1 MKTFLRLAGL
11 TRPFAWWMLLAALV
25 GFITIGS
32 GIGLLM
38 ASAWL
43 ITTAALIPQ
52 LSALQAGIT
61 GVRLFGLS
69 RGALR
74 YAERLISH
82 NTTFRILTRLR
93 VWFYDAIEP
102 LAPARLAAYKSADLL
117 KRIVDDIQSLENI
130 YARVLAPPVTA
141 ALVTL
146 LMWFLVA
153 HWSTAAAEGVLA
165 CQLAAGIAVP
175 LLTARLASGT
185 ARGIAAL
192 QGEQQLLAVDLVQG
206 MSELRVFGMVGDYT
220 ERLREAESKKLA
232 LQKKASLI
240 EGLHES
246 LTGIAMNGAVIWI
259 LYSMLPLVRSG
270 ATSAITLAS
279 VVFGVM
285 ASFEAFLPLTGSVQN
300 IEADVRAGERL
311 FEIID
316 AKPEVVP
323 PAKPEAFPKTTEI
336 EVSNL
341 SFTYPG
347 SERPALDGV
356 SFSVPQGGRIAIVG
370 PSGAGKSTIT
380 SLIVRFWNP
389 AEGEI
394 SIGGRNIDRLDP
406 EELRRNIAV
415 VSQRTY
421 LFGQSIRENLLLAAP
436 EATDEQLR
444 KALSMAGLSG
454 LQSRLDDWA
463 GQHGMNLSG
472 GERQRLAIAR
482 MILQDAPVIVL
493 DEATANLDAITEE
506 SLLDTIDRTSQ
517 GRTVLS
523 ITHRL
528 HRMERYD
535 EIVVLYDGR
544 VIERGSHEALLGLNG
559 FYAGMWRLQHGQEGM

>member
-1 MKTFLRLAGL
+1 MKTFLRLTGL
-11 TRPFAWWMLLAALV
+11 TRPFAWWMLLAALI
-25 GFITIGS
+25 GFATIGS

-43 ITTAALIPQ
+43 ITTAALMPA
-52 LSALQAGIT
+52 LSALQIGIT
-61 GVRLFGLS
+61 GVRFFGIS
-69 RGALR
+69 RGVIR

-82 NTTFRILTRLR
+82 NTTFRILTQLR
-93 VWFYDAIEP
+93 VWFYDAVEP

-146 LMWFLVA
+146 LMWFVVG
-153 HWSTAAAEGVLA
+153 HWSTIAAEGVLA
-165 CQLAAGIAVP
+165 SQLVAGIAVP
-175 LLTARLASGT
+175 LFTARLAAGT
-185 ARGIAAL
+185 ARGITAL
-192 QGEQQLLAVDLVQG
+192 QGEQQLLAVDMVQG
-206 MSELRVFGMVGDYT
+206 MSELRVFGMVGDYA
-220 ERLREAESKKLA
+220 ERLNRTESQKLA

-246 LTGIAMNGAVIWI
+246 LTGLAMNGAVIWI
-259 LYSMLPLVRSG
+259 LYSMLPMVRTG

-279 VVFGVM
+279 LVFGVM

-323 PAKPEAFPKTTEI
+323 PAKPEPFPKSTGI
-336 EVSNL
+336 EVKNL
-341 SFTYPG
+341 AFTYPG
-347 SERPALDGV
+347 SNRPALDGV
-356 SFSVPQGGRIAIVG
+356 SFSVPQGGRVAIVG

-380 SLIVRFWNP
+380 SLMVRFWNP
-389 AEGEI
+389 AQGEI
-394 SIGGRNIDRLDP
+394 AIGGRNIDRLDP

-436 EATDEQLR
+436 ETTDEQLR
-444 KALSMAGLSG
+444 RALSMAGLDA

-482 MILQDAPVIVL
+482 MILQNAPVIVL
-493 DEATANLDAITEE
+493 DEATANLDAVTEQA
-506 SLLDTIDRTSQ
+506 LLDTLDRASV

-535 EIVVLYDGR
+535 EIVVLYEGK
-544 VIERGSHEALLGLNG
+544 VIERGNHEVLLKLDG
-559 FYAGMWRLQHGQEGM
+559 FYAGMWRLQHGEEV

>member
-1 MKTFLRLAGL
+1 MKTFLRLTGL
-11 TRPFAWWMLLAALV
+11 TRPFAWWMLFAALIS
-25 GFITIGS
+25 FATIGS

-43 ITTAALIPQ
+43 ITTAALMPA
-52 LSALQAGIT
+52 LSALQIGIT
-61 GVRLFGLS
+61 GVRFFGIS
-69 RGALR
+69 RGVIR

-82 NTTFRILTRLR
+82 DTTFKILTRLR
-93 VWFYDAIEP
+93 VWFYDAVEP
-102 LAPARLAAYKSADLL
+102 LAPARLAAYRSADLL

-130 YARVLAPPVTA
+130 YARVLSPPITA

-146 LMWFLVA
+146 LMWFIVG
-153 HWSTAAAEGVLA
+153 HWSTSAAEGVLA
-165 CQLAAGIAVP
+165 SQLFAGIAVP
-175 LLTARLASGT
+175 LLTVRLAAGT
-185 ARGIAAL
+185 ARGIATL
-192 QGEQQLLAVDLVQG
+192 QSEQQVLAVDMVQG

-220 ERLREAESKKLA
+220 EKLHEAEVKKLA
-232 LQKKASLI
+232 LQKRAAFI

-246 LTGIAMNGAVIWI
+246 LTGLAMNGAVIWI
-259 LYSMLPLVRSG
+259 LYSMLPMVRTG
-270 ATSAITLAS
+270 AVSSITIAS
-279 VVFGVM
+279 VVFGIM

-323 PAKPEAFPKTTEI
+323 PAKPEAFPKSTEI
-336 EVSNL
+336 RINNL
-341 SFTYPG
+341 AFTYPG
-347 SERPALDGV
+347 SNRPALDGV
-356 SFSVPQGGRIAIVG
+356 SFSVPQGGRTAIVG

-380 SLIVRFWNP
+380 SLMVRFWNP
-389 AEGEI
+389 AHGEI
-394 SIGGRNIDRLDP
+394 SIGGRNIDKLDP
-406 EELRRNIAV
+406 EELCRNIAV

-421 LFGQSIRENLLLAAP
+421 LFGQTIRENLLLAAP
-436 EATDEQLR
+436 NATDEQLR
-444 KALSMAGLSG
+444 NALVMAGLSD

-472 GERQRLAIAR
+472 GEQQRLAIAR
-482 MILQDAPVIVL
+482 MILQDAPIIVL
-493 DEATANLDAITEE
+493 DEATANLDAITEQA
-506 SLLDTIDRTSQ
+506 LLDTLNRTSE

-535 EIVVLYDGR
+535 EIVVLYEGK
-544 VIERGSHEALLGLNG
+544 VIERGSHDKLLKSDG
-559 FYAGMWRLQHGQEGM
+559 FYAGMWKLQHPG

>member
-1 MKTFLRLAGL
+1 MKTFLRLTGL
-11 TRPFAWWMLLAALV
+11 TRPFAWWMLLAALT
-25 GFITIGS
+25 GFATIGS

-43 ITTAALIPQ
+43 ITTAALMPA
-52 LSALQAGIT
+52 LSALQIGIT
-61 GVRLFGLS
+61 GVRFFGIS
-69 RGALR
+69 RGVIR

-93 VWFYDAIEP
+93 VWFYDAVEP
-102 LAPARLAAYKSADLL
+102 LAPARLAAYRSADLL

-130 YARVLAPPVTA
+130 YARVLAPPITA
-141 ALVTL
+141 ALITL
-146 LMWFLVA
+146 LMWFVVG

-165 CQLAAGIAVP
+165 SQLIAGIAVP
-175 LLTARLASGT
+175 LLTARLAAGT
-185 ARGIAAL
+185 ARGITAL
-192 QGEQQLLAVDLVQG
+192 QGEQQVLAVDMVQG

-220 ERLREAESKKLA
+220 EKLHDAEVKKLA
-232 LQKKASLI
+232 LQKRAAFI

-246 LTGIAMNGAVIWI
+246 LTGLAMNGAVIWI
-259 LYSMLPLVRSG
+259 LYSMLPMVRTG
-270 ATSAITLAS
+270 AVSAITLAS

-300 IEADVRAGERL
+300 IEADIRAGERL

-323 PAKPEAFPKTTEI
+323 PAKPEAFPKSTGI
-336 EVSNL
+336 EVKNL
-341 SFTYPG
+341 AFTYPG
-347 SERPALDGV
+347 SDRPALDGV
-356 SFSVPQGGRIAIVG
+356 SFSVPQGGRTAIVG

-380 SLIVRFWNP
+380 SLMVRFWKP
-389 AEGEI
+389 AQGNI
-394 SIGGRNIDRLDP
+394 SIGGQTIDKLDP

-421 LFGQSIRENLLLAAP
+421 LFGQTIRENLLLAAP
-436 EATDEQLR
+436 DATDERLR
-444 KALSMAGLSG
+444 QALTLAGLDS

-472 GERQRLAIAR
+472 GEQQRLAIAR
-482 MILQDAPVIVL
+482 MILQDAPIIVL
-493 DEATANLDAITEE
+493 DEATANLDAITEQA
-506 SLLDTIDRTSQ
+506 LLDTLDTTSQ
-517 GRTVLS
+517 GKTVLA

-535 EIVVLYDGR
+535 EIVVLYDGK
-544 VIERGSHEALLGLNG
+544 VIERGSHEELLRADG
-559 FYAGMWRLQHGQEGM
+559 FYAGMWKLQHQQKA

>member
-1 MKTFLRLAGL
+1 MRTFFRLTGL
-11 TRPFAWWMLLAALV
+11 TRPFAWWMALAALI
-25 GFITIGS
+25 GFATIGS

-43 ITTAALIPQ
+43 ITTAALMPA
-52 LSALQAGIT
+52 LSTLQIGIT
-61 GVRLFGLS
+61 GVRFFGIS
-69 RGALR
+69 RGVIR

-93 VWFYDAIEP
+93 VWFYDAVEP
-102 LAPARLAAYKSADLL
+102 LAPARLAAYRSADLL

-146 LMWFLVA
+146 LMWFVVG
-153 HWSTAAAEGVLA
+153 HWSTVAAEGVLA
-165 CQLAAGIAVP
+165 SQLVAGIAVP
-175 LLTARLASGT
+175 LLTARLAAGT
-185 ARGIAAL
+185 ARGITAL
-192 QGEQQLLAVDLVQG
+192 QGEQQLLAVDMVQG
-206 MSELRVFGMVGDYT
+206 MSELRVFGMVGDYA
-220 ERLREAESKKLA
+220 EKLREAEVKKLA
-232 LQKKASLI
+232 LQKRAAFI

-246 LTGIAMNGAVIWI
+246 LTGLAMNSAVIWI
-259 LYSMLPLVRSG
+259 LFSMTPMVKSG
-270 ATSAITLAS
+270 AVSSITLAS

-300 IEADVRAGERL
+300 IEADIRAGERL

-316 AKPEVVP
+316 AKPEVTAP
-323 PAKPEAFPKTTEI
+323 ESPEAFPKKTDI
-336 EVSNL
+336 EVRNL
-341 SFTYPG
+341 AFTYPG
-347 SERPALDGV
+347 SNRAALDGI

-380 SLIVRFWNP
+380 SLMVRFWNP
-389 AEGEI
+389 VKGEI
-394 SIGGRNIDRLDP
+394 SIGGRNIDKLDP

-436 EATDEQLR
+436 NATDEQLR
-444 KALSMAGLSG
+444 RALTMAGLDS

-482 MILQDAPVIVL
+482 MILQNAPVIVL
-493 DEATANLDAITEE
+493 DEATANLDAVTEQA
-506 SLLDTIDRTSQ
+506 LLDTLDRASV

-535 EIVVLYDGR
+535 EIVVLYEGK
-544 VIERGSHEALLGLNG
+544 VIERGNHEVLLKLDG
-559 FYAGMWRLQHGQEGM
+559 FYAGMWRLQHGEEV

>member
-1 MKTFLRLAGL
+1 MKTFLRLVGL
-11 TRPFAWWMLLAALV
+11 TRPFAWWMLLAALI
-25 GFITIGS
+25 GFASIGS

-61 GVRLFGLS
+61 GVRIFGIS
-69 RGALR
+69 RGVIR

-93 VWFYDAIEP
+93 VWFYDAVEP

-130 YARVLAPPVTA
+130 YARVLSPPVTA

-146 LMWFLVA
+146 LMWFVVG

-165 CQLAAGIAVP
+165 SQLVAGIAVP
-175 LLTARLASGT
+175 MLTARIAKGT
-185 ARGIAAL
+185 ARSISGFQA
-192 QGEQQLLAVDLVQG
+192 EQQLLAVDLVEG
-206 MSELRVFGMVGDYT
+206 MGELRVFGMVGDYT

-259 LYSMLPLVRSG
+259 LYSMLPMVRTG
-270 ATSAITLAS
+270 ALNAITLAS

-316 AKPEVVP
+316 AKPEVTAP
-323 PAKPEAFPKTTEI
+323 EKPEPFPKSTGI
-336 EVSNL
+336 EVKNL
-341 SFTYPG
+341 AFTYPG
-347 SERPALDGV
+347 GNRPALDGV
-356 SFSVPQGGRIAIVG
+356 SFSVPPGSRTAIVG
-370 PSGAGKSTIT
+370 PSGAGKSTIS
-380 SLIVRFWNP
+380 SLMVRFWNP
-389 AEGEI
+389 TQGTI
-394 SIGGRNIDRLDP
+394 SIGGQRIDRLDP
-406 EELRRNIAV
+406 EALRRNIAV

-436 EATDEQLR
+436 DATDKQLR
-444 KALSMAGLSG
+444 QALTMSGLDT

-482 MILQDAPVIVL
+482 MILQDAPVILL
-493 DEATANLDAITEE
+493 DEATANLDAVTEE
-506 SLLDTIDRTSQ
+506 ALLDTLERTSV
-517 GRTVLS
+517 GRTVMA

-528 HRMERYD
+528 HHMERYD
-535 EIVVLYDGR
+535 DIIVLYEGK
-544 VIERGSHEALLGLNG
+544 VIEQGRHEKLLGLNG
-559 FYAGMWRLQHGQEGM
+559 FYAGMWRLQHQQEA

>member
-1 MKTFLRLAGL
+1 MKTFLRLTGL
-11 TRPFAWWMLLAALV
+11 TRPFAWWMLLAALI
-25 GFITIGS
+25 GFATIGS

-43 ITTAALIPQ
+43 ITTAALMPA
-52 LSALQAGIT
+52 LSALQVGIT
-61 GVRLFGLS
+61 GVRFFGIS
-69 RGALR
+69 RGVIR

-93 VWFYDAIEP
+93 VWFYDAVEP
-102 LAPARLAAYKSADLL
+102 LAPARLAAYRSADLL

-130 YARVLAPPVTA
+130 YARVLAPPITA
-141 ALVTL
+141 ALITL
-146 LMWFLVA
+146 LMWFIVG

-165 CQLAAGIAVP
+165 SQLIAGIAVP
-175 LLTARLASGT
+175 LLTARLAAGT
-185 ARGIAAL
+185 ARGITAL
-192 QGEQQLLAVDLVQG
+192 QGEQQVLAVDLVQG

-220 ERLREAESKKLA
+220 VRLRQAEEKKLA
-232 LQKKASLI
+232 LQKRAAFI

-246 LTGIAMNGAVIWI
+246 LTGLAMNGAVIWI
-259 LYSMLPLVRSG
+259 LYSMLPMVRTG
-270 ATSAITLAS
+270 AVSAITLAS

-323 PAKPEAFPKTTEI
+323 PAEPEPFPKSTGI
-336 EVSNL
+336 EVKNL
-341 SFTYPG
+341 AFTYPG
-347 SERPALDGV
+347 SNRPALDGV
-356 SFSVPQGGRIAIVG
+356 SFSVPQGGRTAIVG

-380 SLIVRFWNP
+380 SLMVRFWNP
-389 AEGEI
+389 AQGDI
-394 SIGGRNIDRLDP
+394 SIGGQSIDKLDP

-421 LFGQSIRENLLLAAP
+421 LFGQTIRENLLLAAP
-436 EATDEQLR
+436 DATDERLR
-444 KALSMAGLSG
+444 QALTLAGLDS

-472 GERQRLAIAR
+472 GEQQRLAIAR
-482 MILQDAPVIVL
+482 MILQDAPIIVL
-493 DEATANLDAITEE
+493 DEATANLDAITEQA
-506 SLLDTIDRTSQ
+506 LLDTLDTTSQ
-517 GRTVLS
+517 GKTVLA

-535 EIVVLYDGR
+535 EIVVLYDGK
-544 VIERGSHEALLGLNG
+544 VIERGSHEELLRADG
-559 FYAGMWRLQHGQEGM
+559 FYSGMWKLQHQQKA

>member
-1 MKTFLRLAGL
+1 MKTFLRLVGL
-11 TRPFAWWMLLAALV
+11 TRPFAWWMALAALI
-25 GFITIGS
+25 GFATIGS

-43 ITTAALIPQ
+43 ITTAALMPA
-52 LSALQAGIT
+52 LSALQIGIT
-61 GVRLFGLS
+61 GVRFFGIS
-69 RGALR
+69 RGVIR
-74 YAERLISH
+74 YAERLMSH

-130 YARVLAPPVTA
+130 YARVLSPPVTA

-146 LMWFLVA
+146 LMWFIVG
-153 HWSTAAAEGVLA
+153 HWSTAAAEGVLTS
-165 CQLAAGIAVP
+165 QLVAGIAVP
-175 LLTARLASGT
+175 MLTARLAKGT
-185 ARGIAAL
+185 ARSIGTL
-192 QGEQQLLAVDLVQG
+192 QAEQQLLAVDMVQG

-220 ERLREAESKKLA
+220 ERLREAEAKKLA

-246 LTGIAMNGAVIWI
+246 LTGLAMNGAVIWI
-259 LYSMLPLVRSG
+259 LYSMLPLARSG
-270 ATSAITLAS
+270 AVNGVTLAS

-316 AKPEVVP
+316 AKPEVTAP
-323 PAKPEAFPKTTEI
+323 EKPEPFPTSTAI
-336 EVSNL
+336 EVNNL
-341 SFTYPG
+341 AFTYPG
-347 SERPALDGV
+347 SNRPALDGV
-356 SFSVPQGGRIAIVG
+356 SFSVPQGSRTAIVG
-370 PSGAGKSTIT
+370 PSGAGKSTIA
-380 SLIVRFWNP
+380 SLMVRFWNP
-389 AEGEI
+389 AQGTI
-394 SIGGRNIDRLDP
+394 SIGGQRIDRLDP
-406 EELRRNIAV
+406 EALRRNIAV
-415 VSQRTY
+415 VSQKTY

-436 EATDEQLR
+436 AATDKQLR
-444 KALSMAGLSG
+444 QALTMAGLDT

-482 MILQDAPVIVL
+482 MILQDAPVILL
-493 DEATANLDAITEE
+493 DEATANLDAVTEE
-506 SLLDTIDRTSQ
+506 ALLDTLDRTSQ
-517 GRTVLS
+517 GRTVMA

-528 HRMERYD
+528 HHMERYD
-535 EIVVLYDGR
+535 EIVVLYEGKIIEQGR
-544 VIERGSHEALLGLNG
+544 HEALLQRDG
-559 FYAGMWRLQHGQEGM
+559 FYAGMWRLQHQQEA

>member
-1 MKTFLRLAGL
+1 MKTFLRLVGL
-11 TRPFAWWMLLAALV
+11 TRPFAWWMALAALI
-25 GFITIGS
+25 GFATIGS

-61 GVRLFGLS
+61 GVRIFGIS
-69 RGALR
+69 RGVIR

-93 VWFYDAIEP
+93 VWFYDAVEP

-130 YARVLAPPVTA
+130 YARVLSPPVTA

-146 LMWFLVA
+146 LMWFVVG

-165 CQLAAGIAVP
+165 SQLIAGIAVP
-175 LLTARLASGT
+175 MLTARIAKGT
-185 ARGIAAL
+185 ARSISGL
-192 QGEQQLLAVDLVQG
+192 QAEQQLLAVDLVEG
-206 MSELRVFGMVGDYT
+206 MGELRVFGMVGDYT

-259 LYSMLPLVRSG
+259 LYSMLPMVRSG
-270 ATSAITLAS
+270 AVNAITLAS

-316 AKPEVVP
+316 AKPEVTAP
-323 PAKPEAFPKTTEI
+323 EKPEPFPASTGI
-336 EVSNL
+336 EVRNL
-341 SFTYPG
+341 AFTYPG
-347 SERPALDGV
+347 SNRPALDGV
-356 SFSVPQGGRIAIVG
+356 SFSVPQGSRTAIVG
-370 PSGAGKSTIT
+370 PSGAGKSTIS
-380 SLIVRFWNP
+380 SLMVRFWNP
-389 AEGEI
+389 SQGGI
-394 SIGGRNIDRLDP
+394 SIGGRNIDQLDP

-415 VSQRTY
+415 VSQRTWI
-421 LFGQSIRENLLLAAP
+421 FGQSIRENLLLAAP
-436 EATDEQLR
+436 DATDRQLR
-444 KALSMAGLSG
+444 QALTMAGLDT

-482 MILQDAPVIVL
+482 MILQDAPVILL
-493 DEATANLDAITEE
+493 DEATANLDAVTEE
-506 SLLDTIDRTSQ
+506 ALLDTLERTSV
-517 GRTVLS
+517 GSTVLS

-528 HRMERYD
+528 HHMERYD
-535 EIVVLYDGR
+535 DIVVLYEGK
-544 VIERGSHEALLGLNG
+544 VIEQGRHAELLQRDG
-559 FYAGMWRLQHGQEGM
+559 FYAGMWRLQHQQEGV

>member
-1 MKTFLRLAGL
+1 MKTFLRLIGL
-11 TRPFAWWMLLAALV
+11 TRPFAWWMALAAII
-25 GFITIGS
+25 GFATIGS

-93 VWFYDAIEP
+93 IWFYDAVEP

-130 YARVLAPPVTA
+130 YARVISPPVTA

-146 LMWFLVA
+146 LIWFIVG
-153 HWSTAAAEGVLA
+153 HWSTAAAEGVLT
-165 CQLAAGIAVP
+165 CQLAAGIGVP
-175 LLTARLASGT
+175 LLTARIARGT
-185 ARGIAAL
+185 ARSINGL
-192 QGEQQLLAVDLVQG
+192 QAEQQLLAVDIVEG
-206 MSELRVFGMVGDYT
+206 MGELRVFGMVGNYT
-220 ERLREAESKKLA
+220 ERLHEAESKKLA
-232 LQKKASLI
+232 MQKKASLI

-259 LYSMLPLVRSG
+259 LYSMLPLVRTG
-270 ATSAITLAS
+270 AVNTITLAS

-285 ASFEAFLPLTGSVQN
+285 ASFEAFLPLTGAVQN

-316 AKPEVVP
+316 TKPEIST
-323 PAKPEAFPKTTEI
+323 PEHPEPFPESTGIEI
-336 EVSNL
+336 RNL
-341 SFTYPG
+341 AFTYPG
-347 SERPALDGV
+347 SNRPALDGV
-356 SFSVPQGGRIAIVG
+356 SFNVPQGSRTAIVG

-380 SLIVRFWNP
+380 SLMVRFWNP
-389 AEGEI
+389 AQGAI
-394 SIGGRNIDRLDP
+394 SIGGKNIDRLNP
-406 EELRRNIAV
+406 EELRQNVAV

-436 EATDEQLR
+436 GATDIQLR
-444 KALSMAGLSG
+444 QALTMAGLDS

-482 MILQDAPVIVL
+482 MILQDAPVNLL
-493 DEATANLDAITEE
+493 DEATANLDAVTEE
-506 SLLDTIDRTSQ
+506 ALLDTLERTSE
-517 GRTVLS
+517 GRTVMA

-528 HRMERYD
+528 HHMERYD
-535 EIVVLYDGR
+535 DIVVLYEGK
-544 VIERGSHEALLGLNG
+544 VIEQGNHEELLAANG
-559 FYAGMWRLQHGQEGM
+559 FYAGMWKLQHKE

>member
-11 TRPFAWWMLLAALV
+11 TRPFAWWMLLAALI
-25 GFITIGS
+25 GFATIGS

-43 ITTAALIPQ
+43 ITTAALMPA
-52 LSALQAGIT
+52 LSALQIGIT
-61 GVRLFGLS
+61 GVRFFGIS
-69 RGALR
+69 RGVIR

-93 VWFYDAIEP
+93 VWFYDAVEP
-102 LAPARLAAYKSADLL
+102 LAPARLASYRSADLL

-130 YARVLAPPVTA
+130 YARVLSPPVTA

-146 LMWFLVA
+146 LMWLVVG
-153 HWSTAAAEGVLA
+153 HWSLAAAEGVLA
-165 CQLAAGIAVP
+165 SQLVAGLAVP
-175 LLTARLASGT
+175 LLTARLAAGT
-185 ARGIAAL
+185 ARGITTL
-192 QGEQQLLAVDLVQG
+192 QGEQQVLAVDMVQG
-206 MSELRVFGMVGDYT
+206 MSELRVFGMVGDYA
-220 ERLREAESKKLA
+220 ERLREAEAKKLA
-232 LQKKASLI
+232 LQKRAALI

-246 LTGIAMNGAVIWI
+246 LTGLAMNGAVIWI
-259 LYSMLPLVRSG
+259 LFSMTPMVQSG
-270 ATSAITLAS
+270 AISPITLAS

-300 IEADVRAGERL
+300 IEADVRAGDRL

-323 PAKPEAFPKTTEI
+323 PAKPEAFPKRTDI

-341 SFTYPG
+341 AFTYPG
-347 SERPALDGV
+347 SDRPALDGV
-356 SFSVPQGGRIAIVG
+356 SFSVPQGGRTAIVG

-380 SLIVRFWNP
+380 SLMVRFWNP
-389 AEGEI
+389 AQGEI
-394 SIGGRNIDRLDP
+394 SIGGMNIDKLDP
-406 EELRRNIAV
+406 EALRRNIAV

-421 LFGQSIRENLLLAAP
+421 LFGQTIRENLLLAAP

-444 KALSMAGLSG
+444 RALTLSG
-454 LQSRLDDWA
+454 LGELQSRLDDWA

-472 GERQRLAIAR
+472 GERQRLAVAR

-493 DEATANLDAITEE
+493 DEATANLDALTEE
-506 SLLDTIDRTSQ
+506 ALLDTLDHTSK
-517 GRTVLS
+517 GKTVLA
-523 ITHRL
+523 ITHNL

-535 EIVVLYDGR
+535 EVVVLHQGK
-544 VIERGSHEALLGLNG
+544 VIERGSHETLLKSDG
-559 FYAGMWRLQHGQEGM
+559 FYAGMWRLQHGQG